1 MKTINEA
8 PLPGIGRKLWLQTE
22 QDERVSIIAYNGGDY
37 EIYLIPKG
45 EEFPTAA
52 VHLSGDEASTLGTA
66 FPHERK
72 EQTASSLEVESVVIA
87 SASTHIGGI
96 ADSLRIGSAFIAA
109 VEPVAGTSVLQ
120 AAGHSIKAGDTLH
133 IAGGDADRRKLMGA
147 LQADA

>member
-52 VHLSGDEASTLGTA
+52 VHLSGEEANALGTA
-66 FPHERK
+66 LPHEHK
-72 EQTASSLEVESVVIA
+72 EQTAPRLEVESIVVMPG
-87 SASTHIGGI
+87 SAHIGGM
-96 ADSLRIGSAFIAA
+96 ADTLHTGSAFIAA
-109 VEPVAGTSVLQ
+109 VEPVAGASVLQ
-120 AAGHSIKAGDTLH
+120 ASGHSIKTGDTLY
-133 IAGGDADRRKLMGA
+133 IAGDRADRRKLMEA

>member
-52 VHLSGDEASTLGTA
+52 VHLSDEEASALGTA
-66 FPHERK
+66 FPHEHK
-72 EQTASSLEVESVVIA
+72 EQTSPRLEVESVVIA
-87 SASTHIGGI
+87 SASSHIGGM
-96 ADSLRIGSAFIAA
+96 ADSLHIGSAFIAA
-109 VEPVAGTSVLQ
+109 VEPVAGASALQ
-120 AAGHSIKAGDTLH
+120 ANGHSIEAGDTLY
-133 IAGGDADRRKLMGA
+133 IAGGCADRRKLMEM